1 MPGNRRSEN
10 NLEGAGGSATESP
23 SGRGLSVEPRI
34 SSQGLQFAG
43 FTPIQ
48 PMPSIKE
55 AMAKTQQ
62 VVQQVQTPPQP
73 TVEAQNVVSAQPAQN
88 VETRFTATP
97 PSVPSEI
104 ETQNVVTSQPA
115 PSEVEKQKV
124 ETPQSAPNVET
135 PFVTSPNESETQEG
149 ASPQPS
155 TGETEEQTTTETFE
169 DCWVKMVDA
178 IFKKKP
184 AFYHQLRDYIPR
196 YENDVIY
203 VDVENDFQKNQLEM
217 SKRAM
222 LEFWRDQFKLNVDEM
237 EFVIHEHEKKKVI
250 YTSEDK
256 VENMLEQ
263 NPELKDF
270 LQVLNFRIK
279 D

>member
-1 MPGNRRSEN
+1 MPGNRRSVDN
-10 NLEGAGGSATESP
+10 PEGAGSAAEDSTVRIAP
-23 SGRGLSVEPRI
+23 AEPQKAT
-34 SSQGLQFAG
+34 QGLQFAG

-48 PMPSIKE
+48 PLPSIKQVT
-55 AMAKTQQ
+55 TQTQ
-62 VVQQVQTPPQP
+62 VLVQQVQQPQQQQP
-73 TVEAQNVVSAQPAQN
+73 QQDTVV
-88 VETRFTATP
+88 
-97 PSVPSEI
+97 
-104 ETQNVVTSQPA
+104 TQNVA
-115 PSEVEKQKV
+115 PSSAESNEVETQTPV
-124 ETPQSAPNVET
+124 SPLPETENAE
-135 PFVTSPNESETQEG
+135 
-149 ASPQPS
+149 PQP
-155 TGETEEQTTTETFE
+155 EETFE
-169 DCWVKMVDA
+169 TCWQKMVDV
-178 IFKKKP
+178 IFQKKP
-184 AFYHQLRDYIPR
+184 AFYHQLKDYLPR

-222 LEFWRDQFKLNVDEM
+222 LEYWRNQFRLNVNEI

-256 VENMLEQ
+256 VNNMLEQ

>member
-10 NLEGAGGSATESP
+10 NPEGAGGSATETP

-34 SSQGLQFAG
+34 SSQGLQFTG

-48 PMPSIKE
+48 PLPSIKE
-55 AMAKTQQ
+55 AMSQTQM
-62 VVQQVQTPPQP
+62 VVQQVQTP
-73 TVEAQNVVSAQPAQN
+73 QPA
-88 VETRFTATP
+88 V
-97 PSVPSEI
+97 
-104 ETQNVVTSQPA
+104 ETQNPVSP
-115 PSEVEKQKV
+115 P
-124 ETPQSAPNVET
+124 PAPNVET
-135 PFVTSPNESETQEG
+135 QNVADSQPEPMVETQTI
-149 ASPQPS
+149 ASLDEAETQGSALSQPA
-155 TGETEEQTTTETFE
+155 TDDTEVKIGTETFE
-169 DCWVKMVDA
+169 DCWIKMVDA
-178 IFKKKP
+178 IFQKKP

-222 LEFWRDQFKLNVDEM
+222 LEFWRDQFKLNVNEM

-263 NPELKDF
+263 NPALKDF

>member
-10 NLEGAGGSATESP
+10 NPEGVGGSATETS
-23 SGRGLSVEPRI
+23 SGRGLSVEPRV

-73 TVEAQNVVSAQPAQN
+73 AVEAQNVVAPQPSPH
-88 VETRFTATP
+88 VETQSVASPQPETPNEAETQSVATP
-97 PSVPSEI
+97 QPSPHVETQSVASPQPETTNGG
-104 ETQNVVTSQPA
+104 ETQNVASLQP
-115 PSEVEKQKV
+115 
-124 ETPQSAPNVET
+124 ETN
-135 PFVTSPNESETQEG
+135 
-149 ASPQPS
+149 
-155 TGETEEQTTTETFE
+155 ETEAQTTTETFE
-169 DCWVKMVDA
+169 DCWIKMVDA
-178 IFKKKP
+178 IFQKKP

-222 LEFWRDQFKLNVDEM
+222 LEFWRDQFRLNVNEM

-263 NPELKDF
+263 NPALKDF

>member
-1 MPGNRRSEN
+1 MRGNRRSEN
-10 NLEGAGGSATESP
+10 NPEGAGSAAGDPTARIAP
-23 SGRGLSVEPRI
+23 AEPQR

-48 PMPSIKE
+48 PLPSIKE
-55 AMAKTQQ
+55 VTTQTRNLTQQ
-62 VVQQVQTPPQP
+62 VQANMQQPQPTVETRLIESLQPEPTGTEPQDGPSPQPNTGDVETQSIPSPQPPQP
-73 TVEAQNVVSAQPAQN
+73 TVETMS
-88 VETRFTATP
+88 
-97 PSVPSEI
+97 
-104 ETQNVVTSQPA
+104 TS
-115 PSEVEKQKV
+115 
-124 ETPQSAPNVET
+124 
-135 PFVTSPNESETQEG
+135 
-149 ASPQPS
+149 SPQPEPN
-155 TGETEEQTTTETFE
+155 ETEPKNAVTETFE
-169 DCWVKMVDA
+169 ECWQKMVDS

-184 AFYHQLRDYIPR
+184 AFYHQLRDYLPR
-196 YENDVIY
+196 YENDIIT

-222 LEFWRDQFKLNVDEM
+222 LEFWRNQFQLNVDDI
-237 EFVIHEHEKKKVI
+237 EFVIHEHERKKVI